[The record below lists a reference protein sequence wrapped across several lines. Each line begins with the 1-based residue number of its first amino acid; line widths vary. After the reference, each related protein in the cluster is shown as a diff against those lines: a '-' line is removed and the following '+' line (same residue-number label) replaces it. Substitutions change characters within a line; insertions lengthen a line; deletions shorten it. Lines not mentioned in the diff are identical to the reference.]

1 MPKDAKELVDKL
13 LGQRETQKRSS
24 RPGPHPDEISLLQVD
39 AQLALAK
46 SNVELVEA
54 LKAFAGTADKHSGA
68 LNNAIVE
75 LTAKVAALRTR

>member
-1 MPKDAKELVDKL
+1 ML
-13 LGQRETQKRSS
+13 
-24 RPGPHPDEISLLQVD
+24 HVD